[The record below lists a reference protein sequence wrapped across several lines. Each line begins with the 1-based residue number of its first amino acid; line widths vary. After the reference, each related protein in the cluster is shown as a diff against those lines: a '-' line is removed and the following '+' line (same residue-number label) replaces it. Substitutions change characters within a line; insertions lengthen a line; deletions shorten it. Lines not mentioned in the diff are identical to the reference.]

1 MCGRRKGNYLISL
14 YIVIKLLFIANV
26 VGQLFALNI
35 FLGHDFHAYGIDVVS
50 TLMKGDDWT
59 ASQRFPRITM
69 CDFLVRRLG
78 NVQRYTVQCMLPIN
92 LFNEKIYLFIWFWLV
107 VLTIVTT
114 LTLVQWLIRFAARK
128 DRRRFVSKNLKLKG
142 RITSSHSDEDAER
155 LDTFVNTYLKQDG
168 VFVLR
173 LVHINTNAIT
183 STEFIVSL
191 WDQKF
196 PPAKEAPEALTGT
209 STPSDNLHGTD
220 TTTSS
225 ANQSGGVMV

>member
-1 MCGRRKGNYLISL
+1 MCGRRRGNYLISL
-14 YIVIKLLFIANV
+14 YIVVKLLFIANV
-26 VGQLFALNI
+26 FGQLFALNF
-35 FLGHDFHAYGIDVVS
+35 FLGHDFHAYGVDVVS
-50 TLMKGDDWT
+50 ALMRGDDWT

-78 NVQRYTVQCMLPIN
+78 NVQRYTVQCVLPIN

-114 LTLVQWLIRFAARK
+114 FTLLQWIVRFAVHK

-142 RITSSHSDEDAER
+142 CIKPSRDKRDNDR
-155 LDTFVNTYLKQDG
+155 LDTFVDNYLKQDG

-183 STEFIVSL
+183 TTEFIASL
-191 WDQKF
+191 WNQKY
-196 PPAKEAPEALTGT
+196 PPPKEADTGT
-209 STPSDNLHGTD
+209 TTPSDNLHGSD
-220 TTTSS
+220 TSTSS
-225 ANQSGGVMV
+225 ANQSRGVIV